1 MPQYVGYS
9 AEVGITER
17 VIPNILFIY
26 FSQELRVQDYAQG
39 RKTATTTTAGFG
51 QPTTAFGATQQTNSG
66 LFGAQPAQ
74 QTAPSLFGGTSTT
87 NTANPSTTFGAFG
100 QPLNQPST
108 TNTGNL
114 FGGGAFGQPQQQQQQ
129 QQPQQQ
135 QQNAF
140 GGGNAFG
147 QPQQQ
152 QTNAFGGGSSV
163 FGNNAAKPAF
173 TPFGGGTYLLF
184 TLRFSLMLRL

>member
-1 MPQYVGYS
+1 MPSHVCPN
-9 AEVGITER
+9 TL
-17 VIPNILFIY
+17 VIQLRSVLLRESFLISNF
-26 FSQELRVQDYAQG
+26 FFRQELRVQDYAQG
-39 RKTATTTTAGFG
+39 RKTATTTTGAFG
-51 QPTTAFGATQQTNSG
+51 QPTTAFGATQQTNTG

-74 QTAPSLFGGTSTT
+74 QTAPSLFGVTNTT
-87 NTANPSTTFGAFG
+87 NTTTPSTTFGAFG

-114 FGGGAFGQPQQQQQQ
+114 FGGSAFGQSQQQH

-135 QQNAF
+135 NVF

-152 QTNAFGGGSSV
+152 QTNAFSGGTSV
-163 FGNNAAKPAF
+163 FGNNAPKLGF
-173 TPFGGGTYLLF
+173 TPFAGGGTHLLF
-184 TLRFSLMLRL
+184 TLRFSLLKL